1 MARASDSVSEA
12 TSPGETCRPLYFESV
27 RWVMPYLVGP
37 PLSFGSLVYCDPSTR
52 RMWSMMSLIAP
63 TSACLCRGS
72 RGDALD
78 DADPPL
84 DLIPV
89 VGDRGGDA
97 LDQELPAASRAQV
110 EPGAEL
116 ATLRDGALPL
126 VANAGAVVQPYA
138 VDPPV
143 PIDLVHR
150 TL

>member
-37 PLSFGSLVYCDPSTR
+37 PESLGSSVYLSPSTTSV
-52 RMWSMMSLIAP
+52 WSMMALIFGCM
-63 TSACLCRGS
+63 SVRLRRGV
-72 RGDALD
+72 RLHALD

-97 LDQELPAASRAQV
+97 LDQEL
-110 EPGAEL
+110 
-116 ATLRDGALPL
+116 
-126 VANAGAVVQPYA
+126 
-138 VDPPV
+138 
-143 PIDLVHR
+143 
-150 TL
+150 